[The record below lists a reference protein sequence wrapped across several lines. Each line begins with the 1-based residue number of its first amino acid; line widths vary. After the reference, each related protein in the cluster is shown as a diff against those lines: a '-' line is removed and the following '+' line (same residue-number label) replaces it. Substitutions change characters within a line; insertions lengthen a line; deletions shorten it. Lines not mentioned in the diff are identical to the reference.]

1 MHIADVTINTE
12 WQNLATVISTAIS
25 DTFTFDTDKKYS
37 IQVKSDVPVTV
48 CNKSTTPTGDEGL
61 VLNYSD
67 QLILTLPSGNLY
79 VKVAAKEA
87 ILNINEIEEE

>member
-1 MHIADVTINTE
+1 MHIADVTINAE
-12 WQNLATVISTAIS
+12 WQDLATVISEAIS
-25 DTFTFDTDKKYS
+25 DTFTFDTSKKYS

-48 CNKSTTPTGDEGL
+48 CNKATTPEGYEGL

-79 VKVAAKEA
+79 VKAAAKEA